1 MPGLVVSAGPSL
13 LAGRLV
19 LAEFILKSRRPP
31 TSGDHDTPGARNCG
45 LLERWVVR
53 GSGKKFST
61 PAGNFICRKWFYCL
75 GRSGI
80 IFGDSRI
87 KNLQATQKIEKK
99 GQKYI

>member
-53 GSGKKFST
+53 GSGKKLST
-61 PAGNFICRKWFYCL
+61 PAGNLFAGSGFIVW
-75 GRSGI
+75 G
-80 IFGDSRI
+80 
-87 KNLQATQKIEKK
+87 
-99 GQKYI
+99 GQE